1 MAGILDG
8 PCDDHYTLTITM
20 CKRSHQPCIG
30 KIQCDRLRK
39 IAQEIETSDNT
50 LADGIHDAL
59 AYYDRSLFEVV
70 KTVAQTGDMSKVT
83 ELIDLDERLME
94 SSSSCT
100 SLLLDQY
107 RAFVNVYISNGTWYQ
122 ERERIMTALKLLEK
136 NMQSREIPVPLSTNA
151 LISW

>member
-1 MAGILDG
+1 MAGIFDG
-8 PCDDHYTLTITM
+8 VCDDHYTLTITM

-39 IAQEIETSDNT
+39 IAHEIETSDNA

-70 KTVAQTGDMSKVT
+70 KTIAKTGVMSEVT

-94 SSSSCT
+94 SSPSCT

-107 RAFVNVYISNGTWYQ
+107 RAFVNVYINNGVGYH
-122 ERERIMTALKLLEK
+122 EREHIMTALKLLEK
-136 NMQSREIPVPLSTNA
+136 NMQSREIPVPLSTAA
-151 LISW
+151 LVSW